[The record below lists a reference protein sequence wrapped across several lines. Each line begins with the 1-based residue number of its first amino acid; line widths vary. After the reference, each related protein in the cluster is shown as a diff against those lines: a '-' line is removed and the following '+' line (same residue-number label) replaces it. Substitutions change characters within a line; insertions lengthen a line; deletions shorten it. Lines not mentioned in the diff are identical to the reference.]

1 MKRTIK
7 FLILLILSTSFY
19 HCDKLLNTKY
29 AAYVKNNSDHSI
41 GCYFSLGGKNG
52 TYYPD
57 TILPASNQYVI
68 REIKPGDRY
77 TYYSG
82 TKWEE
87 IFPSLP
93 KDTMSVYIFHTDTLN
108 KYIWEEI
115 RNNNKILKR
124 YDLSLDDLMQN
135 NMTITY
141 P

>member
-7 FLILLILSTSFY
+7 ILILLSLTISFY
-19 HCDKLLNTKY
+19 ECGDVYYPVTLR
-29 AAYVKNNSDHSI
+29 NNSDHSI
-41 GCYFSLGGKNG
+41 GCYFSLGGKYG

-68 REIKPGDRY
+68 QEIKPGDRY
-77 TYYSG
+77 KLYSDF
-82 TKWEE
+82 KWEE
-87 IFPSLP
+87 VYSNLP

-108 KYIWEEI
+108 KYSWEEV

-124 YDLSLDDLMQN
+124 YDLSLDDLKQN